1 MNRQHSNKPE
11 LLAPAG
17 DTERLEAAVQYGADA
32 VYLGGKAF
40 GMRSS
45 PQNFDTDELAQA
57 VAFCH
62 GQGVRV
68 YVTCNIL
75 PTNEEIDQLPDFLR
89 YAEKIGVD
97 ALIVADVGIL
107 ALAKRLIPNMEIH
120 ISTQAGVVNYLTA
133 RELYAMGA
141 GRVVLARE
149 LSLEDIAVIRDK
161 TPPELMIESFVHG
174 AMCMSF
180 SGRCLISQYLT
191 GRDGNR
197 GACAQPCRWQYALV
211 EEKRPGLFFPIGEE
225 DGGSYILNAQDL
237 SMLPYLDKLSAA
249 GVDSFKI
256 EGRAKSAYYV
266 AAVTNAYRMA
276 IDLYAKSP
284 DSYLPPDWLVEET
297 KKVSHRQYSTGFYF
311 PENPPQQY
319 TQSGGYIRDW
329 DVVATVA
336 DWQNGMLAIVERN
349 RFFRGDVLELLEP
362 GQQPVALA
370 VAELFDEEGQPV
382 EAAVHPMSVFRIPCE
397 RPVVAGA
404 ILRKK
409 RG

>member
-45 PQNFDTDELAQA
+45 PQNFDADELAQA

-89 YAEKIGVD
+89 YAEQIGVD

-107 ALAKRLIPNMEIH
+107 ALAKRLIPSMEIH

-237 SMLPYLDKLSAA
+237 SMLPHLDKLSAA

-336 DWQNGMLAIVERN
+336 GWQNGMLAIVERN

-370 VAELFDEEGQPV
+370 VADLFDEEGQPV
-382 EAAVHPMSVFRIPCE
+382 EAAVHPMSVFQIPCE